1 MIEQSL
7 LTTDLTQDYFALFGL
22 TPAFDINI
30 KALETRFR
38 EIQSASHPDRFVTAS
53 ASEKR
58 ASMQLATLANT
69 AYQTLIKPDTRA
81 LYLLKLQN
89 IEAVVETNTAM
100 PADFLMQ
107 QMEWREA
114 IEEAKS
120 AQNIG
125 ALDDLLADMRNESK
139 ALCNLITQHLD
150 IDQNARGAVDDVR
163 KLVFIQKVSAD
174 IHHVIEQLE
183 DA

>member
-1 MIEQSL
+1 VTEQSL

-58 ASMQLATLANT
+58 ASMQLATLTNT

-89 IEAVVETNTAM
+89 IEAVAETNTAM

-120 AQNIG
+120 ARNIS
-125 ALDDLLADMRNESK
+125 ALDDLLAEIRNVSK
-139 ALCNLITQHLD
+139 TLCDNITQHLD
-150 IDQNARGAVDDVR
+150 KERNACSAVDDVR

-174 IHHVIEQLE
+174 INHVIEQLE